1 MKKREKE
8 KKRGFVESVVGA
20 IFLVCLAVKKIKEE
34 NIAFGVLSLLFDNF
48 NFSSLL

>member
-8 KKRGFVESVVGA
+8 KKRGLMVSAVGVL
-20 IFLVCLAVKKIKEE
+20 FWWCLAVKKIKEA

-48 NFSSLL
+48 NFFSLL